1 MTSERSTP
9 RPTREDIALRARALI
24 EEEDPRP
31 TRVEQHLAPY
41 LPKGSSPDQAHWA
54 AAVAVAALDAHP
66 ELARRRRRPQRVGSR
81 TGRPIGRV
89 EWAIALGVMMT
100 MLLIFLGVA
109 GAALVWLWTLVL

>member
-9 RPTREDIALRARALI
+9 RPSREDIALRARALI
-24 EEEDPRP
+24 EQEDPRP
-31 TRVEQHLAPY
+31 ARVEHHLAPY

-66 ELARRRRRPQRVGSR
+66 ELDRRRRRQRISSR
-81 TGRPIGRV
+81 TGRPIGRT
-89 EWAIALGVMMT
+89 EWAIAIGVLLMMT
-100 MLLIFLGVA
+100 LVLLGVA